1 METRNTARTL
11 RILAALAL
19 ASGVVVLCAGCAP
32 HRRGPEGPWQRDN
45 TVQATESLKS
55 VLPEPRVAPALA
67 AATPQ
72 MPSSSSPAAASD
84 TAHLPARAARVREL
98 ALSFRGVPY
107 KWGGTTPRGFDCSGL
122 VQYVYRDVGVN
133 LPRTSGN
140 QALKGSAVS
149 LTSIE
154 VGDLIFFSIKRG
166 VISHVAIYVGDNQ
179 FLHAPSRGKRVCT
192 ESLDNPWWRS
202 RIKRV
207 RRVLG

>member
-11 RILAALAL
+11 RILAAVAL
-19 ASGVVVLCAGCAP
+19 ASGAVVLCSGCAP
-32 HRRGPEGPWQRDN
+32 HRRGPAGSWQRDD
-45 TVQATESLKS
+45 TVQAAESTQNT
-55 VLPEPRVAPALA
+55 LPEPRVAPAVVV
-67 AATPQ
+67 ATPQ
-72 MPSSSSPAAASD
+72 KPPASD
-84 TAHLPARAARVREL
+84 PASQSATARLPARAARVREL

-149 LTSIE
+149 LSSIE
-154 VGDLIFFSIKRG
+154 VGDLIFFSIRRG
-166 VISHVAIYVGDNQ
+166 VISHVAIYVGNNQ
-179 FLHAPSRGKRVCT
+179 FLHAPSKGKTVCT